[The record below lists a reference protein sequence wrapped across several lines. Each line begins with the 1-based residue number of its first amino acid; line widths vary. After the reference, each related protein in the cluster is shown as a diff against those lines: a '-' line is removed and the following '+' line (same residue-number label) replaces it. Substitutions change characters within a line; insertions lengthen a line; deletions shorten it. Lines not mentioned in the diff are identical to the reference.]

1 MKRLEKPAARNV
13 PTTKPSSLGNDLR
26 TKVGTSEGSKH
37 VPITTDSGDFVGSSG
52 APAPASSNDPIGKL
66 KSKRR
71 LNNTIGGPVI
81 SSGLAGKRDPRSRH
95 STRQLSSS
103 LGAKSIG
110 SLFGDEDESKEL
122 SVVQTQK
129 LDSRDGDVS
138 INSSLIINIFENS
151 PCVN

>member
-13 PTTKPSSLGNDLR
+13 PTTKPSSLGSDLR
-26 TKVGTSEGSKH
+26 TKVVTSEGSKH

-52 APAPASSNDPIGKL
+52 AAAPASSNDPVGKL

-81 SSGLAGKRDPRSRH
+81 RSGLAGKRDPRSRH
-95 STRQLSSS
+95 STGKLSSS

-138 INSSLIINIFENS
+138 INSSLIVNIFENS

>member
-52 APAPASSNDPIGKL
+52 ASSNDPIGKL

-129 LDSRDGDVS
+129 LDSWDGDVS